1 MIKSFQG
8 LLRLELQCFIQR
20 FSSCYTN
27 KTLKALLHAYQIKK
41 MKQLCSSPLC
51 RLKIYQQI
59 HWKDC
64 AEHALTMNSPLTQSI
79 FTPLGGSRK
88 QLAYSP
94 SQLQKCSRIYFF
106 AMDSRIPR
114 CRPTGVGQCSDFNWQ
129 NFQQFC
135 KGGGIFQKFMAP
147 GPSATNGLSEEHLN
161 SKT

>member
-1 MIKSFQG
+1 MHIRS
-8 LLRLELQCFIQR
+8 
-20 FSSCYTN
+20 
-27 KTLKALLHAYQIKK
+27 KK
-41 MKQLCSSPLC
+41 MKQLTYVARRYVAQTENLPTNTLKGLC
-51 RLKIYQQI
+51 RRCFNNKQ
-59 HWKDC
+59 
-64 AEHALTMNSPLTQSI
+64 ATQSI

-129 NFQQFC
+129 NFQRFC
-135 KGGGIFQKFMAP
+135 KEGGIFQKFMAP

-161 SKT
+161 SKTQTTLNHD